1 MATVQKFTKEQVED
15 IATEAA
21 TKALGRLL
29 TSLDVDVSRPEDIRR
44 LRDNLNYLD
53 AKKQGEEHLKDAIK
67 QGAMYGV
74 GVAALGLLYLLK
86 DILYEGFM
94 SVVMG
99 GK

>member
-1 MATVQKFTKEQVED
+1 MAITQKFTKEQVET

-29 TSLDVDVSRPEDIRR
+29 TSLDVDHDDPECIRR

-53 AKKQGEEHLKDAIK
+53 AKKTGEEDLKATIK
-67 QGAMYGV
+67 RGSLYGM
-74 GVAALGLLYLLK
+74 GVAIMGILYLIK
-86 DILYEGFM
+86 DILYDGFM